1 MKRSTK
7 NRIKK
12 KYKIWIA
19 LVYSKVFKNYLEGG
33 RFNLDKICEGIEQ
46 CSGLLRCLC
55 GATKQ
60 VYGHLYV
67 KGYEIANPYD
77 TYGYESL
84 ESVELDL
91 KYMSDRFS
99 DPKKL
104 LWLLYVPSEVAR
116 LKLGDTLQT
125 VHPEPNPPPR
135 VL

>member
-12 KYKIWIA
+12 KRKIWIA

-33 RFNLDKICEGIEQ
+33 RFNLDEICEGIEQ
-46 CSGLLRCLC
+46 CSGVLRCLC
-55 GATKQ
+55 RAEKQ

-84 ESVELDL
+84 ESIELDL
-91 KYMSDRFS
+91 QYMSDRFA

-104 LWLLYVPSEVAR
+104 LWLLYVPSEVTR
-116 LKLGDTLQT
+116 LKTE
-125 VHPEPNPPPR
+125 VAK
-135 VL
+135 

>member
-12 KYKIWIA
+12 KTKTWIA

-33 RFNLDKICEGIEQ
+33 RFNLDEICEGIEQ
-46 CSGLLRCLC
+46 CSGVLRCLC
-55 GATKQ
+55 RATKQ

-84 ESVELDL
+84 ESIELDL
-91 KYMSDRFS
+91 KYMSDRFA

-104 LWLLYVPSEVAR
+104 LWLLYVPSEVTR
-116 LKLGDTLQT
+116 LKTEVT
-125 VHPEPNPPPR
+125 K
-135 VL
+135 